1 MQSFY
6 TSSLGDSYLILCN
19 LFFWIW
25 FINFNLGVFNALP
38 LGPLD
43 GGQAFKRG
51 LNSIAKNKLSVN
63 KINLISRIV
72 SISILVLILSMF
84 TLPYLL

>member
-1 MQSFY
+1 M
-6 TSSLGDSYLILCN
+6 
-19 LFFWIW
+19 
-25 FINFNLGVFNALP
+25 P